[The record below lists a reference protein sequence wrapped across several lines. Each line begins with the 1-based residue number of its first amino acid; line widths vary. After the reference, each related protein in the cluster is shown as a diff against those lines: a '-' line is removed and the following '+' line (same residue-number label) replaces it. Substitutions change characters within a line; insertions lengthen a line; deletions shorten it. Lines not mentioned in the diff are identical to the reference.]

1 MQSGCLA
8 EVGWRS
14 EALHKLLN
22 KNRQVLEIS
31 GGKCADNGRR
41 LAAGVA
47 RGGLALLLHDES
59 NDSRG

>member
-14 EALHKLLN
+14 EALDKLPN

-31 GGKCADNGRR
+31 GGKCADSEKRS
-41 LAAGVA
+41 AAGVA

-59 NDSRG
+59 NDRPG